1 MEKNASKC
9 VNQIGAQVSQNML
22 DIGVCKCKK
31 VADSIKQPMYQC
43 VEVYVQELLKSLLL
57 LISLLWCIVNVVNN
71 FLIHI
76 SLCRT
81 NLIYKKTL

>member
-1 MEKNASKC
+1 MGKNASKG
-9 VNQIGAQVSQNML
+9 VNQSGVQMRQNMPN
-22 DIGVCKCKK
+22 IGIRKWKK

-43 VEVYVQELLKSLLL
+43 VEVFVQELLKSLLL
-57 LISLLWCIVNVVNN
+57 LISPLRCIVNVVNN

-81 NLIYKKTL
+81 SLIYRETL